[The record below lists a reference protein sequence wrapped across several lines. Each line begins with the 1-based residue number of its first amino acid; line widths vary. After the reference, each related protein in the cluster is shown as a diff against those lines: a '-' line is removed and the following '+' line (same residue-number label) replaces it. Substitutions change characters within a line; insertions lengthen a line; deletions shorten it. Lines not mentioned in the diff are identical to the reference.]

1 MPISIAGPDKAREL
15 ARLDRLARLLDAK
28 FRMPLFGFR
37 FGWDGILGLIP
48 GLGDLATA
56 LPSAL
61 IIRRA
66 WQLGVP
72 RSLLAR
78 MALNTGMDFAFGS
91 VPVIGSIFDV
101 YFKANLRN
109 IALIRAYLE
118 RSP

>member
-1 MPISIAGPDKAREL
+1 MPTSPTAPDREREL
-15 ARLDRLARLLDAK
+15 ARLDRLARNLDAK
-28 FRMPLFGFR
+28 FRMPVLGFR

-66 WQLGVP
+66 WQLGLP
-72 RSLLAR
+72 PHMLAR

-91 VPVIGSIFDV
+91 VPVIGSIFDI

-109 IALIRAYLE
+109 IALIRRHLE
-118 RSP
+118 RAP

>member
-1 MPISIAGPDKAREL
+1 MPISIAASDKEREL
-15 ARLDRLARLLDAK
+15 ARLDRLAKSLDAK
-28 FRMPLFGFR
+28 FRMPVLGFR

-66 WQLGVP
+66 WQLGLP
-72 RSLLAR
+72 RHLLLR
-78 MALNTGMDFAFGS
+78 MALNTGADFAFGS
-91 VPVIGSIFDV
+91 IPVIGSIFDI
-101 YFKANLRN
+101 YFKANMRN